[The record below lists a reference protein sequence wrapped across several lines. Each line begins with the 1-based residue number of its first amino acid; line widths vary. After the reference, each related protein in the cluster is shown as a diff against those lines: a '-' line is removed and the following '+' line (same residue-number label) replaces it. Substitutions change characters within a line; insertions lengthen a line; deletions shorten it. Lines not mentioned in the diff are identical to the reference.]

1 MVRCWLIGFC
11 SDTYSDICGRVI
23 CQTAIRELHLVFTP
37 VRGRGA
43 VGDTGRHAGGNC
55 ADIKLDL
62 VKSANSKHSDR
73 GNNDHRYVLEPSE
86 LSDIS
91 LICN

>member
-62 VKSANSKHSDR
+62 LRSMQIQNGTLTVVTMIIDMFW
-73 GNNDHRYVLEPSE
+73 
-86 LSDIS
+86 S
-91 LICN
+91 LRNCLI

>member
-37 VRGRGA
+37 VRGHGA
-43 VGDTGRHAGGNC
+43 AGGTGAGGNC
-55 ADIKLDL
+55 THVKLDL
-62 VKSANSKHSDR
+62 VRSMQIQNCTLTVVTVIV
-73 GNNDHRYVLEPSE
+73 NMFC
-86 LSDIS
+86 S
-91 LICN
+91 LRNRLI